1 MKTTKEFADGGAND
15 LRRTQCLRW
24 LMVVLVAMV
33 AAMVRA
39 QGTANGTQVLAKDS
53 ITWNDTISEVKVIGD
68 SIVRYAHK
76 DVVRITKNMRLGS
89 RNTGEMLGKIP
100 GLHYDRFDKS
110 LSYYGDRNIVFLV
123 DSVEK
128 DASYV
133 MRLHHVRFDKV
144 EIIPHPSGQYADYD
158 VVINLHRVPT
168 YEGYENNLT
177 ASEQLLPKALDGK
190 VMDATDWSES
200 FTYTKDKWNFN
211 LNYDGCFYQRGQ
223 ASYGTTRYTQNDY
236 MESIVPNADGSS
248 NSGRYTRK
256 NKVSV
261 AVDRQISKRQS
272 FSVMYQYDNE
282 NNDAYANRTS
292 IVSDLAETRRDSVR
306 TRSNDKEKGDIH
318 SLGLYYRNGWKKW
331 NYNLTFNYVNHT
343 WNSFYRV
350 GRSSGYSNIDNRHKR
365 MNHTLTKLD
374 ANRALIDYKLYLN
387 AAYTYFWR
395 QYDQYRFS
403 DRAALSKNT
412 LTYHNVWASL
422 SYNLSRSA
430 GMQLSGSATF
440 YQSENGNVKNN
451 YSVFSGGLAFV
462 GKLNNHS
469 FLRLSYRCNASNPRL
484 DQLST
489 YGYFTD
495 SLNYKIGNP
504 NLKATLMHDAELRYQ
519 IYDGWTLTS
528 RLNYAPRNFVN
539 IVESAYGTLQNGREA
554 YYALSTQQNG
564 RNLLW
569 ANSLNVEKQLGRFS
583 LSGNVGYS
591 YIRSRYADYKRSTG
605 AWTAN
610 GNVSYVLSP
619 SEIYL
624 TFLYKLINS
633 YTVTPQSVGNN
644 RYDFFGL
651 SASKSFCN
659 NNLELSLSYVL
670 PLHFMSLRGHV
681 ETATPAYV
689 SSGYNENKYQVN
701 HTVFFSVSY
710 RLQGG
715 KSIRKYKREMSDE
728 K

>member
-1 MKTTKEFADGGAND
+1 
-15 LRRTQCLRW
+15 
-24 LMVVLVAMV
+24 
-33 AAMVRA
+33 
-39 QGTANGTQVLAKDS
+39 
-53 ITWNDTISEVKVIGD
+53 
-68 SIVRYAHK
+68 
-76 DVVRITKNMRLGS
+76 
-89 RNTGEMLGKIP
+89 
-100 GLHYDRFDKS
+100 
-110 LSYYGDRNIVFLV
+110 
-123 DSVEK
+123 
-128 DASYV
+128 
-133 MRLHHVRFDKV
+133 
-144 EIIPHPSGQYADYD
+144 

-403 DRAALSKNT
+403 DRAPLSKNT
-412 LTYHNVWASL
+412 LTYHN
-422 SYNLSRSA
+422 R
-430 GMQLSGSATF
+430 
-440 YQSENGNVKNN
+440 
-451 YSVFSGGLAFV
+451 V
-462 GKLNNHS
+462 GQ
-469 FLRLSYRCNASNPRL
+469 P
-484 DQLST
+484 
-489 YGYFTD
+489 
-495 SLNYKIGNP
+495 
-504 NLKATLMHDAELRYQ
+504 
-519 IYDGWTLTS
+519 
-528 RLNYAPRNFVN
+528 
-539 IVESAYGTLQNGREA
+539 
-554 YYALSTQQNG
+554 
-564 RNLLW
+564 LL
-569 ANSLNVEKQLGRFS
+569 
-583 LSGNVGYS
+583 
-591 YIRSRYADYKRSTG
+591 
-605 AWTAN
+605 
-610 GNVSYVLSP
+610 
-619 SEIYL
+619 
-624 TFLYKLINS
+624 
-633 YTVTPQSVGNN
+633 
-644 RYDFFGL
+644 
-651 SASKSFCN
+651 
-659 NNLELSLSYVL
+659 
-670 PLHFMSLRGHV
+670 
-681 ETATPAYV
+681 
-689 SSGYNENKYQVN
+689 
-701 HTVFFSVSY
+701 
-710 RLQGG
+710 
-715 KSIRKYKREMSDE
+715 
-728 K
+728 